1 MTQFSLTDLII
12 VLFLSLVAG
21 YFIVSLLVPERMWKD
36 LSRRSRFS
44 RFARRR
50 PGPTKNRDQF
60 HRPAA
65 KNAPKRTDP
74 ADRTDT
80 ATEEPMT
87 ESECA
92 KILGLN
98 GRVTVGEI
106 KAAYRSEIA
115 KYHPDKVT
123 HLAPEFREMA
133 RIRTRR
139 IRAAYEYFRGKY
151 GMR

>member
-1 MTQFSLTDLII
+1 VTQFTLTDLIV

-21 YFIVSLLVPERMWKD
+21 YFIVSFLLPERVWKD

-44 RFARRR
+44 RFTQRRS
-50 PGPTKNRDQF
+50 G
-60 HRPAA
+60 PAA
-65 KNAPKRTDP
+65 NREHFRRSAVKGVRARGNPTDRENP
-74 ADRTDT
+74 TPDD
-80 ATEEPMT
+80 PMT
-87 ESECA
+87 ERECA
-92 KILGLN
+92 AILGLN
-98 GRVTVGEI
+98 GRVTLGEI
-106 KAAYRSEIA
+106 KAAYRNEIA

-151 GMR
+151 DMR

>member
-21 YFIVSLLVPERMWKD
+21 YFIVSFLVPERVWKG
-36 LSRRSRFS
+36 LRRGSRFS
-44 RFARRR
+44 RFAQRR
-50 PGPTKNRDQF
+50 PGPAEKREHFD
-60 HRPAA
+60 RP
-65 KNAPKRTDP
+65 DP
-74 ADRTDT
+74 AGRKESRS
-80 ATEEPMT
+80 EEPMT
-87 ESECA
+87 EQECA

-98 GRVTVGEI
+98 GRITVGEI
-106 KAAYRSEIA
+106 KAAYRKEIT

>member
-1 MTQFSLTDLII
+1 VNTFKVTDLIV
-12 VLFLSLVAG
+12 VLFLTLVIG
-21 YFIVSLLVPERMWKD
+21 YFLVSLLVPERVWKD

-44 RFARRR
+44 RLARRWTEPPR
-50 PGPTKNRDQF
+50 NRKHSGERTAEDARERADPIGQKETAPGG
-60 HRPAA
+60 
-65 KNAPKRTDP
+65 
-74 ADRTDT
+74 
-80 ATEEPMT
+80 PMT
-87 ESECA
+87 ERECA
-92 KILGLN
+92 EILGLS

-106 KAAYRSEIA
+106 KTAYRNEIA

-133 RIRTRR
+133 RVRTRR

>member
-21 YFIVSLLVPERMWKD
+21 YFIVSLLVPERVWKG
-36 LSRRSRFS
+36 LRRRSHFS
-44 RFARRR
+44 RFAQHR
-50 PGPTKNRDQF
+50 PGPAKNRENF
-60 HRPAA
+60 RRAA
-65 KNAPKRTDP
+65 ARDAPPRADP
-74 ADRTDT
+74 AGRKESRP
-80 ATEEPMT
+80 EEPIT
-87 ESECA
+87 EQECA

-106 KAAYRSEIA
+106 KAAYRKEIA

>member
-21 YFIVSLLVPERMWKD
+21 YFIVSFLVPERVWKD

-44 RFARRR
+44 RFARHQ
-50 PGPTKNRDQF
+50 PGPTKNRKRF
-60 HRPAA
+60 RRPAA
-65 KNAPKRTDP
+65 KDARKQADP
-74 ADRTDT
+74 TGRKETT
-80 ATEEPMT
+80 PEEPMT
-87 ESECA
+87 EQECA

-98 GRVTVGEI
+98 GRVNVGEI
-106 KAAYRSEIA
+106 KAAYRNEIA

>member
-21 YFIVSLLVPERMWKD
+21 YFVVSFLVPERVWKD

-44 RFARRR
+44 RLTRHRS
-50 PGPTKNRDQF
+50 GPTENREHF
-60 HRPAA
+60 RRPAA
-65 KNAPKRTDP
+65 NHAHTRADP
-74 ADRTDT
+74 VDSKGASP
-80 ATEEPMT
+80 EEPMT
-87 ESECA
+87 EREA
-92 KILGLN
+92 VGILGLS
-98 GRVTVGEI
+98 GRVTTGEI
-106 KAAYRSEIA
+106 KAAYRNEIA

>member
-1 MTQFSLTDLII
+1 
-12 VLFLSLVAG
+12 
-21 YFIVSLLVPERMWKD
+21 
-36 LSRRSRFS
+36 
-44 RFARRR
+44 
-50 PGPTKNRDQF
+50 
-60 HRPAA
+60 
-65 KNAPKRTDP
+65 
-74 ADRTDT
+74 
-80 ATEEPMT
+80 MT
-87 ESECA
+87 EQECA

-98 GRVTVGEI
+98 GRVNVGEI
-106 KAAYRSEIA
+106 KAAYRNEIA